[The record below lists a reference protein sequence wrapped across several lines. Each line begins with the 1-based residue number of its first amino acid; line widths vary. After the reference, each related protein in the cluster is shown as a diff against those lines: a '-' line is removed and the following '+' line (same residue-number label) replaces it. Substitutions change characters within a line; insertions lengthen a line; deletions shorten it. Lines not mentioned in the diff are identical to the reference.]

1 MVSEAQSR
9 ALEVC
14 LQNLLSGMKVE
25 QVVGLYPQWEELLTP
40 PLESAQTL
48 QVYRET
54 LQSPVLREDQERAAF
69 LQAAGELQSTTRPP
83 FRQNRPAARIFWLAF
98 SFLVLAGAL
107 WGYVLTSV
115 ALPGNLLYPLKT
127 LAWQVVR
134 ALPASPTEQ
143 LARERAYDQA
153 RLDEVQEL
161 LALGRQARVEFSGL
175 YQADSTEQ
183 AEISGLRLV
192 FTPQTEIIGQV
203 RSGIWVEA
211 SGTLQADGLLQ
222 AEQIRPREYFFQGQ
236 LEQLSPDQLVIA
248 GIAVQF
254 GQESLVH
261 GSPMAG
267 SQVQVSAFRNADG
280 SLVARLID
288 AGE

>member
-1 MVSEAQSR
+1 MASEAQAR

-14 LQNLLSGMKVE
+14 VQNLLSGMKVE
-25 QVVGLYPQWEELLTP
+25 QAVGLYPQWEDLLTP
-40 PLESAQTL
+40 PLEAAQTL
-48 QVYRET
+48 QVYCET
-54 LQSPVLREDQERAAF
+54 LKFPTIPKDQERAAF
-69 LQAAGELQSTTRPP
+69 LQAAEEFHPVPRPP
-83 FRQNRPAARIFWLAF
+83 ARRSRTASRLFWLAF
-98 SFLVLAGAL
+98 SFLVLAGVL

-127 LAWQVVR
+127 LTWQAVR
-134 ALPASPTEQ
+134 ALPAGPGEQ

-153 RLDEVQEL
+153 RLDEVQDL
-161 LALGRQARVEFSGL
+161 IALRRQARVEFSGL
-175 YQADSTEQ
+175 YQADAPEQ
-183 AEISGLRLV
+183 AKISGLRLV

-211 SGTLQADGLLQ
+211 SGTLQVDGSLQ
-222 AEQIRPREYFFQGQ
+222 VEQIRPREYFFQGQ

-248 GIAVQF
+248 GVVVQF

-267 SQVQVSAFRNADG
+267 SQVQVSAFRNADD

>member
-1 MVSEAQSR
+1 MTSEAQAR

-40 PLESAQTL
+40 PLEAAQTL

-54 LQSPVLREDQERAAF
+54 LKSPAIREDQERAAF
-69 LQAAGELQSTTRPP
+69 LQVAEELQSSTHPP
-83 FRQNRPAARIFWLAF
+83 ARRSRSASRLFWLAF
-98 SFLVLAGAL
+98 SFLALAGVL

-115 ALPGNLLYPLKT
+115 ALPGNLLYPLKN
-127 LAWQVVR
+127 LAWQAVR
-134 ALPASPTEQ
+134 ALPAEPAEQ

-153 RLDEVQEL
+153 QLGEVQDL
-161 LALGRQARVEFSGL
+161 IALHRQARVEFSGL
-175 YQADSTEQ
+175 YQANSPGQ

-211 SGTLQADGLLQ
+211 SGKLQADGSLQ
-222 AEQIRPREYFFQGQ
+222 VEQIRPREYFFRGK

-248 GIAVQF
+248 GVAVQF

-267 SQVQVSAFRNADG
+267 SQVQVSAFRDAND
-280 SLVARLID
+280 SLIARLID

>member
-40 PLESAQTL
+40 PLEAAQTL

-69 LQAAGELQSTTRPP
+69 LQAARELQSTTRPP
-83 FRQNRPAARIFWLAF
+83 FRQNRPAARLFWLAF
-98 SFLVLAGAL
+98 SFLVLAGVL

-127 LAWQVVR
+127 LAWQAVR

-175 YQADSTEQ
+175 YQADSTGQ
-183 AEISGLRLV
+183 AEISGLQLV

-203 RSGIWVEA
+203 RNGIWVEA

-261 GSPMAG
+261 GWYTAH
-267 SQVQVSAFRNADG
+267 QWRA
-280 SLVARLID
+280 ARCR
-288 AGE
+288 

>member
-1 MVSEAQSR
+1 MTSEAQAR

-14 LQNLLSGMKVE
+14 LQSLLSGMKVE

-40 PLESAQTL
+40 PLEAAQTL

-54 LQSPVLREDQERAAF
+54 LKSPTIREDQERAAF
-69 LQAAGELQSTTRPP
+69 LQVAEELQSSTHPP
-83 FRQNRPAARIFWLAF
+83 ARRSRSASRLFWLAF
-98 SFLVLAGAL
+98 SFLALAGVL

-115 ALPGNLLYPLKT
+115 ALPGNLLYPLKN
-127 LAWQVVR
+127 LAWQAVR
-134 ALPASPTEQ
+134 ALPAEPAEQ

-153 RLDEVQEL
+153 QLGEVQDL
-161 LALGRQARVEFSGL
+161 IALHRQARVEFSGL
-175 YQADSTEQ
+175 YQANSPGQ

-211 SGTLQADGLLQ
+211 SGKLQADGSLQ
-222 AEQIRPREYFFQGQ
+222 VEQIRPREYFFRGK

-248 GIAVQF
+248 GVAVQF

-267 SQVQVSAFRNADG
+267 SQVQVSAFRDAND
-280 SLVARLID
+280 SLIARLID

>member
-1 MVSEAQSR
+1 MTSEAQAR

-40 PLESAQTL
+40 PLEAAQTL

-54 LQSPVLREDQERAAF
+54 LKSPTIREDQERAAF
-69 LQAAGELQSTTRPP
+69 LQVAEELQSSTHPP
-83 FRQNRPAARIFWLAF
+83 ARRSRSASHFFWLAF
-98 SFLVLAGAL
+98 SFLALAGVL

-115 ALPGNLLYPLKT
+115 ALPGNLLYPLKN
-127 LAWQVVR
+127 LAWQAVR
-134 ALPASPTEQ
+134 ALPAEPAEQ

-153 RLDEVQEL
+153 QLGEVQDL
-161 LALGRQARVEFSGL
+161 IALHRQARVEFSGL
-175 YQADSTEQ
+175 YQANSPGQ

-211 SGTLQADGLLQ
+211 SGKLQADGSLQ
-222 AEQIRPREYFFQGQ
+222 VEQIRPREYFFRGK

-248 GIAVQF
+248 GVAVQF

-267 SQVQVSAFRNADG
+267 SQVQVSAFRDAND
-280 SLVARLID
+280 SLIARLID

>member
-1 MVSEAQSR
+1 MTSEAQAR

-40 PLESAQTL
+40 PLEAAQTL

-54 LQSPVLREDQERAAF
+54 LKSPTIREDQERAAF
-69 LQAAGELQSTTRPP
+69 LQVAEELQSSTHPP
-83 FRQNRPAARIFWLAF
+83 ARRSRSASRLFWLAF
-98 SFLVLAGAL
+98 SFLALAGVL

-115 ALPGNLLYPLKT
+115 ALPGNLLYPLKN
-127 LAWQVVR
+127 LAWQAVR
-134 ALPASPTEQ
+134 ALPAEPAEQ

-153 RLDEVQEL
+153 QLGEVQDL
-161 LALGRQARVEFSGL
+161 IALHRQARVEFSGL
-175 YQADSTEQ
+175 YQANSPGQ

-211 SGTLQADGLLQ
+211 SGKLQADGSLQ
-222 AEQIRPREYFFQGQ
+222 VEQIRPREYFFRGK

-248 GIAVQF
+248 GVAVQF

-267 SQVQVSAFRNADG
+267 SQVQVSAFRDAND
-280 SLVARLID
+280 SLIARLID